1 MFVQCVRKALKR
13 PACAASGALQFL
25 PLAGQSAGNARA
37 GSSSWPGTGGG
48 DMRHPD
54 TQCGIAQASAA
65 TTEYSAF
72 EKRG

>member
-13 PACAASGALQFL
+13 RACAASGALEFL
-25 PLAGQSAGNARA
+25 PHAGQSAGNARA
-37 GSSSWPGTGGG
+37 GSSWHGTGGG

-54 TQCGIAQASAA
+54 TQGGIAQASAA

-72 EKRG
+72 EKRA